1 MVIDIEKIILKL
13 KSIILIAFSIV
24 AIYLAYKLSSFY
36 MPFIL
41 AYIISMAIE
50 PLILKIKK
58 KFDLK
63 RKTCTLIILLLVFS
77 LIIGI
82 FCFVGIKL
90 FSEATNFLNT
100 GNYFIEEMSDFFY
113 DKITLLEKWNFKTEV
128 KDFIREK
135 FYDILNIVSN
145 KTTDFLKRIIS
156 FLGSI
161 PEMAI
166 YAVITIM
173 ATYFFASDK
182 VYILDRMEHHF
193 PKKWVSKFN
202 IHITE
207 ILNSIGGY
215 LKAELTLILISFFIV
230 SIGIFILYY
239 LKFDIKYPFLISL
252 FIGFVDALPILGSGT
267 ILIPWAIFSGINGNL
282 NLAIALISIYAI
294 SVTAKQ
300 VLEPKI
306 VSKNLGIHPIFTLI
320 AMYTGFKVLGVLGLF
335 VGPIVLIMIKNIF
348 SQSIEKGIVNSIKE
362 M

>member
-1 MVIDIEKIILKL
+1 MLIDIEKVIIKIKTFMLIFL
-13 KSIILIAFSIV
+13 GILT
-24 AIYLAYKLSSFY
+24 IYLGYKLTKFY

-41 AYIISMAIE
+41 AYIISIAIE

-58 KFDLK
+58 KVNLK

-77 LIIGI
+77 LIIGT
-82 FCFVGIKL
+82 FCLAGIKL

-100 GNYFIEEMSDFFY
+100 GNYFIEEISEFFN
-113 DKITLLEKWNFKTEV
+113 DKIILLEKWNFKTEV
-128 KDFIREK
+128 KDFIKEK
-135 FYDILNIVSN
+135 FYDILNLVSN
-145 KTTDFLKRIIS
+145 KTTDFLKGIIS
-156 FLGSI
+156 FLRSI

-207 ILNSIGGY
+207 ILNSIGRY
-215 LKAELTLILISFFIV
+215 LKAELTLILISFIIV

-294 SVTAKQ
+294 SVTVKQ

-320 AMYTGFKVLGVLGLF
+320 AMYTGFKILGVFGLF
-335 VGPIVLIMIKNIF
+335 VGPILLIMIKNIF